1 MLQWAQPADSTRSSP
16 VPHSSA
22 VSVAETLRPASPA
35 CTSHSLRVPLPSLS
49 FALITFCFSLC
60 YLNFPLPPPR
70 AWGCIFPLMIFGPLK
85 CNAFK
90 SKSLSS
96 HLAYALLFLAG
107 FPCRLMEPDGG
118 RGGNPRSRPRFLPRL
133 FLSLPPSPAG
143 FSITLKVRSASTA
156 MALVFAFIISH
167 MS

>member
-16 VPHSSA
+16 APHSSA
-22 VSVAETLRPASPA
+22 VSVAETLLVLP
-35 CTSHSLRVPLPSLS
+35 PLLALPTPSEFLFPLS